1 MRKPA
6 AALLLVALSLH
17 TACSTSEDSG
27 RGGFLENTPGRYLGT
42 EPKGKYDLDELYS
55 YPIKW
60 GTAPSSVAWSP
71 DGTRIS
77 FLWNTEGG
85 RFRDIYF
92 ASVPGGELS
101 RLLAIGHGEGIK
113 LQPIPFI
120 AAAGRAHKGESRWRS
135 FVCNI

>member
-17 TACSTSEDSG
+17 TACSKSEDSG
-27 RGGFLENTPGRYLGT
+27 RGGLFENTPGRYLGT
-42 EPKGKYDLDELYS
+42 EPKGKYNLDELYS

-77 FLWNTEGG
+77 FLWNAEDHSLALRDETFKDAMKRIARYFEDHLGIGPG
-85 RFRDIYF
+85 RI
-92 ASVPGGELS
+92 
-101 RLLAIGHGEGIK
+101 
-113 LQPIPFI
+113 
-120 AAAGRAHKGESRWRS
+120 
-135 FVCNI
+135 